1 MCRGGHVLVSSPLPS
16 YGKNSGV
23 TLLSCVGTCAFTHV
37 GISRYSFTPFSQPA
51 LIRESLWSES
61 REQVM
66 TALPSPPLGEDHA
79 GPRGL
84 VNNGK
89 QSPLVK

>member
-1 MCRGGHVLVSSPLPS
+1 MCRGGHVVVSSPLPS

-51 LIRESLWSES
+51 LVRESGTGDDSASL
-61 REQVM
+61 
-66 TALPSPPLGEDHA
+66 TAPWR
-79 GPRGL
+79 GPRRPKGT
-84 VNNGK
+84 GE
-89 QSPLVK
+89 